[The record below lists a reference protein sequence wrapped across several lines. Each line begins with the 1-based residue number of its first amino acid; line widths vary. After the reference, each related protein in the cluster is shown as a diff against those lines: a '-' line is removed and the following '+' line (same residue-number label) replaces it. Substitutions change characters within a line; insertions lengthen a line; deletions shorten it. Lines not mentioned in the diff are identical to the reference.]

1 MSNSFNPFNPLN
13 QRIDGTIDE
22 RIVDGS
28 RLATIHSSPSLQTIN
43 SRNTSSRR
51 INSRNISSRKINLR
65 DPLSRTDVTGKNMSI
80 LVKPVTTKNDTP
92 PKITDKYKA
101 LIAYL
106 YNEKIRKY
114 VNDYITIRVNYKFGF
129 YKRRVG
135 QEERQREGINILI
148 DSKITQLNSFFSDL
162 FRLIIY
168 RLHLKKNL
176 SLPKSE
182 KRIISLW
189 NVIMK
194 NIYYIFNPIE
204 KMGVTDRDN
213 MLYTVLDRVE
223 NIFLYRVN
231 LWANLYYFLRQSVPW
246 QPLTEITGGLV
257 ERIEH
262 ELNSNMDYVYVYLIT
277 IPSSLFLSIF
287 NLKYGIRRD
296 GTYDPITMDQLQG
309 YISRLPYYKSSYG
322 RYIERISELPRDVTL
337 NTIMEAS
344 HDYFNMFNELSK
356 IEPREPLE
364 LQYIQEQRMTIPYSV
379 YSSFT
384 ERDFKE
390 NDSRPGYRLYST
402 SEFTKNNGDETVIP
416 EEWDR
421 AIAQET
427 IDNERIQQQLIDNP
441 HQYLEEVTRPRT
453 TGQLGG
459 AMPSE
464 TQVINLIKNMRKIIV
479 TPCGPEG
486 GPIGEMEVKS
496 ILSDDPIWIEEEVF
510 QGKKIVMDWIGI
522 VMAYIVFK
530 ANMIVDDS
538 GQPIDGEFMSSVV
551 FENADDYRIVTGAEI
566 LTMEQCKNEGG
577 HDKGFCTENAT
588 FSAFMPLIMLSLTLN
603 HKERFLNKKA
613 RESYVVLRTT
623 RKNFTSGELSK
634 VVSVYNNKNEAI
646 NGHNILPERFAETI
660 SYIYAANAT
669 DPEFRSCIDTFIGL
683 RQRMI
688 SLLTENNASI
698 LSSVSLPI
706 TVGAQGN
713 IRYIDPDY
721 RMILYN
727 PSKETTEYKDIY
739 RTYNRIVEYTINPEG
754 SIITQGD
761 FEILYKTVMF
771 QPSLR
776 SASNNKMP
784 TDNWNGA
791 YKSVVI
797 QAYDDYINSRP
808 QTMIGS
814 RNGDAVPASITT
826 GDVDDITMGTYVN
839 NFNNEHYAIITG
851 LLGVIPP
858 DERYQIR
865 FSDDTISFGFE
876 RIAPIENLPE
886 NLRTFLTTYAV
897 GVKYNE
903 AFTNIS
909 QPANGPQTG
918 QPNYRK
924 FCSFQC
930 RPLVQDYLYLKLPI
944 DMCHDACNKD
954 RTSVAV
960 ATEIAKVAN
969 RAFRQIYPNGN
980 VTYESLRSKG
990 NIGGSSYEK
999 ECAKFGF
1006 MDEKQYANAV
1016 NNSPDEQ
1023 ITSGNVGLTVDESTQ
1038 LSLNGEAFNHS
1049 NAVWT
1054 TKENTGNAAT
1064 FVDGGTKKKLEYLNF
1079 PNVCVCMN
1087 EYDGEVVVR
1096 QFFIIVS
1103 YRIRGEGV
1111 TRELSMNVS
1120 LYYIF
1125 INIGDPTQTKHIF
1138 VNHEFILGKGI
1149 SCHDIYNDI
1158 FRISNE
1164 NRRPP
1169 EPNADVN
1176 LVDPA
1181 LPVLLYLKKTLCDWL
1196 QNFLKIQYHTIP
1208 HPRLGFFVKMR
1219 DTETLTNI
1227 RAGIEPTQYPL
1238 LFSDYN
1244 RPIIVNSVPEQGGQ
1258 QATTQ
1263 EIDGIRYPI
1272 YNVFNSINIYWNHYR
1287 PTYSPKNFR
1296 YFNVSCNP
1304 RIAGSSI
1311 CFTNDILDF
1320 CFSVSLSFLILVPQ
1334 AQPNNPCHLPY
1345 VTANLT
1351 PAIGVMAG
1359 GSSHNNHKRKR
1370 QISYSNTK
1378 RRVKKDTKKGSKK
1391 NTKRRVSKRR
1401 VKQNKMKS
1409 KLTKKYRNK
1418 Y

>member
-1 MSNSFNPFNPLN
+1 MSFNPFNPLN
-13 QRIDGTIDE
+13 E
-22 RIVDGS
+22 RIDGS

-43 SRNTSSRR
+43 SRNTSLQTINSRNTSSRR
-51 INSRNISSRKINLR
+51 INLR
-65 DPLSRTDVTGKNMSI
+65 EPTSRTDVMGKNISI
-80 LVKPVTTKNDTP
+80 VVKPITTKNGTP
-92 PKITDKYKA
+92 QKITDKYKT
-101 LIAYL
+101 LIIDL

-135 QEERQREGINILI
+135 QEESQREGINILI
-148 DSKITQLNSFFSDL
+148 VSKITELNSFFSYL
-162 FRLIIY
+162 FRIIIH
-168 RLHLKKNL
+168 RLHLKKDLN
-176 SLPKSE
+176 LPKSE

-189 NVIMK
+189 NVILK

-213 MLYTVLDRVE
+213 MLPNILDKVE

-287 NLKYGIRRD
+287 NLKYGARRD

-344 HDYFNMFNELSK
+344 HDYFTMFNERSN

-364 LQYIQEQRMTIPYSV
+364 LQYIQEQRVTIPYSA
-379 YSSFT
+379 YRGFD
-384 ERDFKE
+384 EGRFKD
-390 NDSRPGYRLYST
+390 NDSRAGYILYST
-402 SEFTKNNGDETVIP
+402 SENTNKDGDEVSTDV
-416 EEWDR
+416 ELAQ

-427 IDNERIQQQLIDNP
+427 IDNERILEHRRRYPQ
-441 HQYLEEVTRPRT
+441 QYLEEVTGPSSIR
-453 TGQLGG
+453 QLGG
-459 AMPSE
+459 ALPSE
-464 TQVINLIKNMRKIIV
+464 TQVINLIKHMRKIIV

-510 QGKKIVMDWIGI
+510 QGKKIVLDWIGI

-530 ANMIVDDS
+530 ANMIFDVS
-538 GQPIDGEFMSSVV
+538 GQPIDGEFISSVV
-551 FENADDYRIVTGAEI
+551 FENADDYRIVTGADI
-566 LTMEQCKNEGG
+566 LTMEECKNEGG

-646 NGHNILPERFAETI
+646 NGHNIIPERFAETI
-660 SYIYAANAT
+660 SNIYADA
-669 DPEFRSCIDTFIGL
+669 DLEFRSCIDTFIGL

-698 LSSVSLPI
+698 LSPVSLPI

-727 PSKETTEYKDIY
+727 PSKETTEYKNIY
-739 RTYNRIVEYTINPEG
+739 RTYNRIVEYTRNPVD

-784 TDNWNGA
+784 TDNWNGL
-791 YKSVVI
+791 YKGIVI
-797 QAYDDYINSRP
+797 QAYEDYINSRP
-808 QTMIGS
+808 QTRIGS
-814 RNGDAVPASITT
+814 RNGGDVPASITT
-826 GDVDDITMGTYVN
+826 DEDDIKMGTHVN
-839 NFNNEHYAIITG
+839 DFNNEHYAIITG
-851 LLGVIPP
+851 LLGVIPQN
-858 DERYQIR
+858 ERYQIR

-909 QPANGPQTG
+909 QQANGPEAG
-918 QPNYRK
+918 PNYRK

-990 NIGGSSYEK
+990 NTAGSSYEK
-999 ECAKFGF
+999 ECANFGF

-1016 NNSPDEQ
+1016 NNSLDEQ
-1023 ITSGNVGLTVDESTQ
+1023 IISGNVGLTIDESTR
-1038 LSLNGEAFNHS
+1038 LSLNGEVFNHS

-1064 FVDGGTKKKLEYLNF
+1064 FVDGGTKKKLYYLNF

-1103 YRIRGEGV
+1103 YRIKGEGD

-1125 INIGDPTQTKHIF
+1125 FNIGDPTQTKHIF

-1158 FRISNE
+1158 IRISNE

-1169 EPNADVN
+1169 EPNAGVN

-1219 DTETLTNI
+1219 DMETLAHI
-1227 RAGIEPTQYPL
+1227 RAGIEPTQYTL

-1244 RPIIVNSVPEQGGQ
+1244 RPIIVNSVPVPGGQ

-1287 PTYSPKNFR
+1287 PTYSPKHFR

-1334 AQPNNPCHLPY
+1334 AQPNNPCPLPH
-1345 VTANLT
+1345 VTTNLT

-1359 GSSHNNHKRKR
+1359 GSSHNNHKRRRK
-1370 QISYSNTK
+1370 ISYSNTK
-1378 RRVKKDTKKGSKK
+1378 RKFKKSKTTQK
-1391 NTKRRVSKRR
+1391 NMKRKISKRKP
-1401 VKQNKMKS
+1401 KQNKMKS

>member
-13 QRIDGTIDE
+13 QSIDGTIDE

-51 INSRNISSRKINLR
+51 INSRNTS
-65 DPLSRTDVTGKNMSI
+65 SRTDVTGKNMSL
-80 LVKPVTTKNDTP
+80 LVKPVTSKNGPP

-101 LIAYL
+101 LIVYL

-135 QEERQREGINILI
+135 QEESQREGINILI
-148 DSKITQLNSFFSDL
+148 DSKITQLNSFFSYL

-168 RLHLKKNL
+168 RLHLKEDL

-182 KRIISLW
+182 KRITSLW

-213 MLYTVLDRVE
+213 MLPIILDKVE

-231 LWANLYYFLRQSVPW
+231 LWANLYYFLRQYVPW

-287 NLKYGIRRD
+287 NLKYGTRRD

-309 YISRLPYYKSSYG
+309 YISRLPYYKSSYSP
-322 RYIERISELPRDVTL
+322 YIERISELPRDVTL

-344 HDYFNMFNELSK
+344 DEYLAMFTRRSN
-356 IEPREPLE
+356 IEPLEPLE
-364 LQYIQEQRMTIPYSV
+364 LQYIQEPRVTIPYSM
-379 YSSFT
+379 Y
-384 ERDFKE
+384 RDFDEGQFKD
-390 NDSRPGYRLYST
+390 NDSRAGYILYLT
-402 SEFTKNNGDETVIP
+402 SEDTKKDGDEVSTDV
-416 EEWDR
+416 ELAQ
-421 AIAQET
+421 AIAEET
-427 IDNERIQQQLIDNP
+427 IDNERILEHHTRYPQ
-441 HQYLEEVTRPRT
+441 QYLEEVTGPSSIR
-453 TGQLGG
+453 QLGG

-464 TQVINLIKNMRKIIV
+464 TQVINLIKHMRKIIV

-510 QGKKIVMDWIGI
+510 HGKKIVLDWIGI

-530 ANMIVDDS
+530 ANMTFNDS
-538 GQPIDGEFMSSVV
+538 GQPIDGEFISSVV
-551 FENADDYRIVTGAEI
+551 FENADDYRIVTGADI
-566 LTMEQCKNEGG
+566 LTMEECKKENN
-577 HDKGFCTENAT
+577 HDKGFCTENAS

-603 HKERFLNKKA
+603 HKEGFLNKKA

-646 NGHNILPERFAETI
+646 KGHNIIPERFAETI
-660 SYIYAANAT
+660 SYIYATNAD

-698 LSSVSLPI
+698 LSPGSLPI

-713 IRYIDPDY
+713 IRYLYPDY

-727 PSKETTEYKDIY
+727 PSKETTEYKNIY
-739 RTYNRIVEYTINPEG
+739 RIYNRIVEYTRDSVG

-784 TDNWNGA
+784 TDNWNGL

-797 QAYDDYINSRP
+797 QAYEDYINGSE

-814 RNGDAVPASITT
+814 RNGDLVPASITT
-826 GDVDDITMGTYVN
+826 GDVDDINMGTRVN
-839 NFNNEHYAIITG
+839 DFNNDHRAILTG
-851 LLGVIPP
+851 LLDVIPLE
-858 DERYQIR
+858 ERYHIR
-865 FSDDTISFGFE
+865 FSDNTYSFGFE
-876 RIAPIENLPE
+876 RISPIEDLPV
-886 NLRTFLTTYAV
+886 NLRTFLERYAV
-897 GVKYNE
+897 HVKYND

-909 QPANGPQTG
+909 QPANGTQTG
-918 QPNYRK
+918 QQNYRK

-930 RPLVQDYLYLKLPI
+930 RPLVQDYLYLKFPM
-944 DMCHDACNKD
+944 DMCHDACNKE

-960 ATEIAKVAN
+960 ATDVAKVAN
-969 RAFRQIYPNGN
+969 RAFRQIYPSGN
-980 VTYESLRSKG
+980 VTYESLKSKG
-990 NIGGSSYEK
+990 NTEGSSYEK

-1023 ITSGNVGLTVDESTQ
+1023 ITSGNVGLTIEESTR
-1038 LSLNGEAFNHS
+1038 LSLVGGAFNHS

-1064 FVDGGTKKKLEYLNF
+1064 FVDGGTKKKLNYLNF
-1079 PNVCVCMN
+1079 PNVCICMN
-1087 EYDGEVVVR
+1087 EYDGGVVVR

-1103 YRIRGEGV
+1103 YYIRGEGD
-1111 TRELSMNVS
+1111 TRELLMNVS

-1125 INIGDPTQTKHIF
+1125 FNIGNPTQTKHIF

-1158 FRISNE
+1158 FRISHE

-1169 EPNADVN
+1169 EPNAGVN

-1196 QNFLKIQYHTIP
+1196 QNFLKIQCHTTP
-1208 HPRLGFFVKMR
+1208 YSRLGFFVKMR
-1219 DTETLTNI
+1219 DAPTLTSI
-1227 RAGIEPTQYPL
+1227 RDGTGIPLFPL

-1244 RPIIVNSVPEQGGQ
+1244 KPQVINGQPISTV
-1258 QATTQ
+1258 
-1263 EIDGIRYPI
+1263 EINHITYPI

-1287 PTYSPKNFR
+1287 PTYSPKHFR

-1304 RIAGSSI
+1304 GDARSSI

-1320 CFSVSLSFLILVPQ
+1320 CFSVSLSFLILELPP
-1334 AQPNNPCHLPY
+1334 QPNNPCPLPY
-1345 VTANLT
+1345 VTTNLT
-1351 PAIGVMAG
+1351 PAIGVMTG
-1359 GSSHNNHKRKR
+1359 GSSHNNHKRRRK
-1370 QISYSNTK
+1370 ISYSNTK
-1378 RRVKKDTKKGSKK
+1378 RRFKKSKTTQK
-1391 NTKRRVSKRR
+1391 NTKRKVSKRR
-1401 VKQNKMKS
+1401 VKQNKKIT